1 MHCKITSFILL
12 SLLSA
17 TILHAQLKKGDKMA
31 GASVASA
38 FFNSGTSDQTVTSIG
53 SVTAKVTGY
62 GLSISP
68 EIGWFISGKTAVGAV
83 LNINPNG
90 EKASYQG
97 SNGNTFQQNKTNNF
111 NIGIGGFVRH
121 YLNSDGTFM
130 PFGQIGLNG
139 GISTATVEKFFY
151 GGSGATVYKET
162 ENGKSSG
169 GIFVNS
175 TFRLGLTKMVG
186 EHTGLDIFL
195 GYNFNYSKNT
205 FKNTKL
211 RDDGNN
217 GSIDT
222 RSENE
227 TLTKFT
233 NHGVI
238 LGLGFQ
244 VFLRGKK

>member
-1 MHCKITSFILL
+1 MKRKFAPLFLLMLL
-12 SLLSA
+12 ST
-17 TILHAQLKKGDKMA
+17 TILYAQFAKGDKMA

-38 FFNSGTSDQTVTSIG
+38 FLNSGKSDQTVTDIG
-53 SVTAKVTGY
+53 SVTAKVTSF
-62 GLSISP
+62 GLNISP
-68 EIGWFISGKTAVGAV
+68 ELGWFISNKTAVGAV
-83 LNINPNG
+83 ININPSG
-90 EKASYQG
+90 EKTSYQG
-97 SNGNTFQQNKTNNF
+97 NSGNTFQQNKTNNF

-121 YLNSDGTFM
+121 YLSNDGTFI
-130 PFGQIGLNG
+130 PFGQFGLNA
-139 GISTATVEKFFY
+139 GISNVTVEKFFY
-151 GGSGATVYKET
+151 GGSGAGAYKET

-169 GIFVNS
+169 GFFANS
-175 TFRLGLTKMVG
+175 TFRLGLTKMLN

-211 RDDGNN
+211 RDDGND
-217 GSIDT
+217 GSIET

-238 LGLGFQ
+238 LGLGLQ
-244 VFLRGKK
+244 IFLKGKK

>member
-1 MHCKITSFILL
+1 MHRKIAPLFLLLLL
-12 SLLSA
+12 ST
-17 TILHAQLKKGDKMA
+17 TILTAQFTKGDKMA
-31 GASVASA
+31 GASIASA

-53 SVTAKVTGY
+53 SVTAKVTGF
-62 GLSISP
+62 GLSVSP
-68 EIGWFISGKTAVGAV
+68 ELGWFISNKTAVGAV
-83 LNINPNG
+83 LNINPSG
-90 EKASYQG
+90 EKTSYQG
-97 SNGNTFQQNKTNNF
+97 SSGNTFQQNKTNSF

-121 YLNSDGTFM
+121 YLGNDGSFI
-130 PFGQIGLNG
+130 PFGQFGLNA
-139 GISTATVEKFFY
+139 GISSVKIDKFFY
-151 GGSGATVYKET
+151 GGSGTGAYKET

-169 GIFVNS
+169 GFFANS
-175 TFRLGLTKMVG
+175 TFRLGLTKLVN

-205 FKNTKL
+205 FKTTKL

-238 LGLGFQ
+238 LGLGLQ
-244 VFLRGKK
+244 IFLRGKK